1 MRNAVLAC
9 CLFLAGCGGKSGGI
23 PVRIAN
29 PGAGLQ
35 TSTIPVTLAQS
46 LGYYQEEG
54 LEVVLENLASV
65 AKNMQALLG
74 GSVDAAAVIYV
85 QNIQVAAEGQRVRSF
100 FVMSQR
106 DNKVLAVAP
115 KAMQR
120 IRRVEDLKGA
130 VIGVSSAGSS
140 THLWLNHVLAG
151 HGVGTTDFS
160 AVGIGV
166 AAPAIAAF
174 ESGRVDAVGMGGGD
188 HFYLLRRHPDA
199 RILAETTTPGGMR
212 ESYGGDTFAG
222 GTLSA
227 KQEWLDRNP
236 DTARRL
242 ARAVL
247 RARNWIVTHSAEE
260 IRERLPEGF
269 RSRDA
274 AVDLDIIRST
284 LGDFY
289 TADGRMPKGAPET
302 IRRYLDATVEN
313 VRNARI
319 DLAATWTN
327 EFLPEGK

>member
-1 MRNAVLAC
+1 MSIAVLTC

-65 AKNMQALLG
+65 AKNMQALIG

-140 THLWLNHVLAG
+140 THLG
-151 HGVGTTDFS
+151 
-160 AVGIGV
+160 
-166 AAPAIAAF
+166 
-174 ESGRVDAVGMGGGD
+174 
-188 HFYLLRRHPDA
+188 
-199 RILAETTTPGGMR
+199 
-212 ESYGGDTFAG
+212 
-222 GTLSA
+222 
-227 KQEWLDRNP
+227 
-236 DTARRL
+236 
-242 ARAVL
+242 
-247 RARNWIVTHSAEE
+247 
-260 IRERLPEGF
+260 
-269 RSRDA
+269 
-274 AVDLDIIRST
+274 
-284 LGDFY
+284 
-289 TADGRMPKGAPET
+289 
-302 IRRYLDATVEN
+302 
-313 VRNARI
+313 
-319 DLAATWTN
+319 
-327 EFLPEGK
+327 